1 MKPTKIGNEWITS
14 TYKNFPISRLQTGE
28 YMKNK
33 VKKIKKVVKGLEK
46 ASKLHAKQ
54 AKTLK
59 GVIKNGKR
67 SSKRNG

>member
-33 VKKIKKVVKGLEK
+33 VKKIKKVIKGLKK
-46 ASKLHAKQ
+46 ASKLHAGQ

-59 GVIKNGKR
+59 KVISNGKKTR
-67 SSKRNG
+67 